1 MKHRV
6 RKTLLV
12 CGVLVAGFP
21 VAGAAEPETYTL
33 AVVPQFDLRRIEAVW
48 RPIIDHLQ
56 SATGARFTLVTET
69 TIPVFEKGLHAG
81 TYDFAYMNPYHYVV
95 AHGRQ
100 GYGAL
105 VRDVEGKLS
114 GIIVVRK
121 DSGLTDARMLD
132 GRKVAFPAPNAMGAA
147 LIPRAE
153 FSRKLGIKV
162 TELYVKSHDSAYLN
176 VLLGQADAAGGIRA
190 TFEQQK
196 PEVRGGL
203 TVIYETER
211 YTPHPLAVHPRV
223 SAELA
228 AKVQQAMIA
237 LGKTSKG
244 DALLEGIPIK
254 AIGTASD
261 SDYDTLRNLGLE
273 AFYVEQ

>member
-1 MKHRV
+1 MGRMMTRV
-6 RKTLLV
+6 ILAAAALI
-12 CGVLVAGFP
+12 GWNAQ
-21 VAGAAEPETYTL
+21 AEAAEPATYSL

-56 SATGARFTLVTET
+56 SATGARFILVTET
-69 TIPVFEKGLHAG
+69 AIPVFEKGLHTGA
-81 TYDFAYMNPYHYVV
+81 YDFAYMNPYHYVV
-95 AHGRQ
+95 AHQRQ
-100 GYGAL
+100 GYRAL
-105 VRDVEGKLS
+105 ARDVEEKLS
-114 GIIVVRK
+114 GIVVVRK
-121 DSGLTDARMLD
+121 NSGLTDARMLD

-153 FSRKLGIKV
+153 FSRKLRIQI

-196 PEVRGGL
+196 PEVRDGL
-203 TVIYETER
+203 TVIYETGR

-223 SAELA
+223 PAEMA
-228 AKVQQAMIA
+228 EKVQRTMIA
-237 LGKTSKG
+237 LGATPKG
-244 DALLEGIPIK
+244 DTLLEGIPIK
-254 AIGTASD
+254 TIGVAVD
-261 SDYDTLRNLGLE
+261 GDYDALRTLELE